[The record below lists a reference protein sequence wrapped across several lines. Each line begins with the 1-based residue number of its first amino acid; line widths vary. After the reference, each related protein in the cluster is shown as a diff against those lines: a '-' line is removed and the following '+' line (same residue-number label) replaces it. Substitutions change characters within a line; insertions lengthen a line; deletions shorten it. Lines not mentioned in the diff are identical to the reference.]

1 MALDTNWVSRKQV
14 MMMIPAKSERTG
26 FSSSR
31 GILGIGVV
39 IFLAAAAI
47 GLSKWLTREPAPLF
61 TPPAVAATAE
71 PQPPKRE
78 GKKEVEAI
86 AAAAEPGPANT
97 APGKEDE
104 PDDP

>member
-39 IFLAAAAI
+39 IFLAAAAV
-47 GLSKWLTREPAPLF
+47 GLSKWPTGQPEPLF
-61 TPPAVAATAE
+61 TPPPA
-71 PQPPKRE
+71 
-78 GKKEVEAI
+78 
-86 AAAAEPGPANT
+86 AAAAEPEPAKRD
-97 APGKEDE
+97 GKKEAEAIPAAAQPPPADTS
-104 PDDP
+104 PTRGA